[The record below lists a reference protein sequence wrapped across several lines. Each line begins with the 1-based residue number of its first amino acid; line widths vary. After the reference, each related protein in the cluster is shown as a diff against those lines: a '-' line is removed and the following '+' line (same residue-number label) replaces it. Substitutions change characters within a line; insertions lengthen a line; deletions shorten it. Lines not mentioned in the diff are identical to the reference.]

1 VGEPPPTPVPLDC
14 EAARGVAA
22 TVNDRAIDVAQ
33 VCDRLRFV
41 TGGASPAA
49 GRQVLEQLIEA
60 ELFIGALEDRDIQI
74 SEADIDAELSKLASD
89 PSIVG
94 HAPADLAHPELRAS
108 AHERV
113 ARRILVDT
121 LGSLQPSATDLRAVE
136 PRAQASATVE
146 AWIARLPG
154 NASSEASTKAQ
165 KSAAAG
171 LESLQRG
178 EEPLQQGLTRLPSF
192 DLTQGSGE
200 PALEAVVFATGGS
213 QWQQPVRTRAG
224 WVVARAVSIERVQ
237 PISDVRDVRNAAK
250 ARVRQREEQRILNEL
265 RAAATIVRFV
275 H

>member
-1 VGEPPPTPVPLDC
+1 
-14 EAARGVAA
+14 VAA

-237 PISDVRDVRNAAK
+237 PISDVRDMRNAAK